1 MFQLFN
7 VNRKTKAMNMNNN
20 KFWIITGGLSGL
32 LGVALGALGAHG
44 LKSILSSEMLE
55 VYKTGV
61 LYQLIHSI
69 TILAVGLSGMKQFGK
84 AGLFFMIGIILFS
97 LSLYVYSMTELKF
110 FAMITPVGGISF
122 LIGWLLLIIEGIKLK
137 KTEQ

>member
-1 MFQLFN
+1 
-7 VNRKTKAMNMNNN
+7 MNNN

-69 TILAVGLSGMKQFGK
+69 TIL
-84 AGLFFMIGIILFS
+84 
-97 LSLYVYSMTELKF
+97 
-110 FAMITPVGGISF
+110 
-122 LIGWLLLIIEGIKLK
+122 LLGYRE
-137 KTEQ
+137 

>member
-1 MFQLFN
+1 
-7 VNRKTKAMNMNNN
+7 
-20 KFWIITGGLSGL
+20 
-32 LGVALGALGAHG
+32 
-44 LKSILSSEMLE
+44 
-55 VYKTGV
+55 
-61 LYQLIHSI
+61 
-69 TILAVGLSGMKQFGK
+69 MKQFGK